1 MDEFSTSWN
10 VLSRLHTEIF
20 QRLLRKDAQKFT
32 TYVRMVLYNCFS
44 EFYHLMAFYL
54 GLMGKVKRKR
64 ESTDKRGG
72 G

>member
-20 QRLLRKDAQKFT
+20 QRLLRKDAKKFT
-32 TYVRMVLYNCFS
+32 TYVQLFFGVLPFHG
-44 EFYHLMAFYL
+44 FFYL
-54 GLMGKVKRKR
+54 GVMGKEKRKR
-64 ESTDKRGG
+64 ESTNKRGG